1 MADTKITAL
10 TAISTV
16 DPAVDVLP
24 IVDVSDTTMAA
35 SGTTKKITSNQILG
49 AGGTATLA
57 SATITGDL
65 TVDTSTL
72 KVDSANN
79 RVGFGTASP
88 AAGATTSTV
97 GTTSVSASDY
107 TGSSTWAA
115 RFQAAAN
122 NQPSGVLLSG
132 LTSGGNVVPG
142 SLHVEPV
149 AASSRSALIATYAAD
164 SAVGYF
170 AINRFSPSAGTTTQ
184 HFKIADD
191 GVATWSN
198 VGGVAGTA
206 MTLNSTGLGVGTTV
220 FGGFKLAVGSTSDT
234 GAATNGINVVSNRA
248 TFSISA
254 NGAVDATGTT
264 FNYSWA
270 NGGQGPLIFRNAA
283 IANVMTLD
291 ASGNVG
297 VGVTPSA
304 SGGCLQLKSGITFPA
319 TQVASSDA
327 NTLDD
332 YEEGTFTPTIVG
344 STSAGTGTYTTNTGK
359 YTKIG
364 NFVTFQVY
372 INWTAHTGT
381 GNMRIGNLPFTN
393 GNAFWAGSFG
403 FIANI
408 ALTAGYVLTGYV
420 EASSSYVT
428 LSQTPVGGGVASDV
442 PIDTAGTIVFS
453 ASYTV

>member
-1 MADTKITAL
+1 MPDAKITAL

-16 DPAVDVLP
+16 DPAADPLV
-24 IVDVSDTTMAA
+24 IVDVSDTSMAA
-35 SGTTKKITSNQILG
+35 SGTTKKSTINQLLG

-122 NQPSGVLLSG
+122 NQPSGVFLSG

-206 MTLNSTGLGVGTTV
+206 MTLNSTGLGVGGSPGYKLDVAGSSAGVLRLVNINNSSTDPAAVTRLSLDSQ
-220 FGGFKLAVGSTSDT
+220 GATWHLDNERTSGIFKITRNSTACLTID
-234 GAATNGINVVSNRA
+234 N
-248 TFSISA
+248 
-254 NGAVDATGTT
+254 
-264 FNYSWA
+264 
-270 NGGQGPLIFRNAA
+270 
-283 IANVMTLD
+283 
-291 ASGNVG
+291 SGNVG
-297 VGVTPSA
+297 IGVSTFGTSA
-304 SGGCLQLKSGITFPA
+304 AKVLGLANA
-319 TQVASSDA
+319 TA
-327 NTLDD
+327 
-332 YEEGTFTPTIVG
+332 P
-344 STSAGTGTYTTNTGK
+344 STSPAGMG
-359 YTKIG
+359 
-364 NFVTFQVY
+364 Q
-372 INWTAHTGT
+372 
-381 GNMRIGNLPFTN
+381 L
-393 GNAFWAGSFG
+393 
-403 FIANI
+403 
-408 ALTAGYVLTGYV
+408 YV
-420 EASSSYVT
+420 EAGALKYRGSSGTVT
-428 LSQTPVGGGVASDV
+428 
-442 PIDTAGTIVFS
+442 TI
-453 ASYTV
+453 ANA